1 MTPEYLREARAY
13 LSLTH
18 QAQEPASPQNPRSPG
33 ISSPI
38 LSSTGLA
45 MGERG
50 RRREVRFEENIM
62 SESAWDRQST
72 SSDSSLDP
80 PVVLPR
86 PGTGG
91 LRMNGMSSLSISHVN
106 YPISCPM
113 QVLVN
118 CPGFPLSDVR
128 LGGGPTATQLMHPL
142 TDITDGR
149 TVCPRR
155 HTTAGPVI
163 KITAKNRRR
172 LHVVTCFV
180 TSTCYR
186 E

>member
-18 QAQEPASPQNPRSPG
+18 QAQEPASPPNPRSPG

-50 RRREVRFEENIM
+50 RRREVRFEDNIM

-86 PGTGG
+86 PGTA
-91 LRMNGMSSLSISHVN
+91 LRMNGMSSL
-106 YPISCPM
+106 YISCKLYLM
-113 QVLVN
+113 T
-118 CPGFPLSDVR
+118 SDAGISKLPR
-128 LGGGPTATQLMHPL
+128 FSALRRPTRRWTSGQAT
-142 TDITDGR
+142 
-149 TVCPRR
+149 
-155 HTTAGPVI
+155 HTSPHGH
-163 KITAKNRRR
+163 NRRPNGVPSPSYHCR
-172 LHVVTCFV
+172 SCYKDHCEEPTTTTCGHLF
-180 TSTCYR
+180 CY
-186 E
+186 EYV